1 MRHALGAALL
11 IVAAASACRSD
22 GGAPSGLTLL
32 FFNHSPAAIVGD
44 RSWVPDPD
52 HSRLVAFDRA
62 LQPVRT
68 LAGPAIALPMSV
80 TRLGSDLPVSEE
92 AGDGFVP
99 GPAGYHLPQWPS
111 PAAFAG
117 AFA

>member
-11 IVAAASACRSD
+11 IVAAASACRPD
-22 GGAPSGLTLL
+22 GGASSGFTLL
-32 FFNHSPAAIVGD
+32 FFNHSPAATVGD
-44 RSWVPDPD
+44 RSWAPDPD

-80 TRLGSDLPVSEE
+80 TPLGADLLVSEE
-92 AGDGFVP
+92 AGDGVVLDRSEERRV
-99 GPAGYHLPQWPS
+99 GKECRL
-111 PAAFAG
+111 
-117 AFA
+117 